1 MADNPKI
8 LVATT
13 NPGKMAELVALLG
26 DLADQVN
33 WKTLADFTDLPAV
46 TEDGSTF
53 ARNAQKKALGYAK
66 ATGLLT
72 IADDSGLVID
82 ALGGQP
88 GVRSA
93 RFADEAGK
101 DADRKQMDREN
112 YEKVL
117 TLMKDIPIDKRTARF
132 VCHLCLADEKQVLL
146 QAEGTLE
153 GVITEKPKG
162 KNGFGYDPIFQVPTL
177 KKTVAQLDAEQK
189 NRISHRA
196 NAAGKFKTILR
207 DFLQST
213 SI

>member
-1 MADNPKI
+1 MTDKPKI

-26 DLADQVN
+26 DLADQVH
-33 WKTLADFTDLPAV
+33 WKTLADFADLPAV
-46 TEDGSTF
+46 VEDGSTF
-53 ARNAQKKALGYAK
+53 TRNAQKKALGYAK

-101 DADRKQMDREN
+101 NDDRKQIDREN

-117 TLMKDIPIDKRTARF
+117 SLMKDIPEGKRTARF

-153 GVITEKPKG
+153 GVITEKPRG
-162 KNGFGYDPIFQVPTL
+162 KNGFGYDPIFRVPTL

-196 NAAGKFKTILR
+196 DAAGKFKTILR
-207 DFLQST
+207 DYLQSR
-213 SI
+213 

>member
-1 MADNPKI
+1 MDMNKPKI

-13 NPGKMAELVALLG
+13 NPGKMAELTALLG
-26 DLADQVN
+26 ELADAIH
-33 WKTLADFTDLPAV
+33 WKTLADFADLPVV

-72 IADDSGLVID
+72 IADDSGLMID

-93 RFADEAGK
+93 RFADEVDK
-101 DADRKQMDREN
+101 DADRKQIDREN

-117 TLMKDIPIDKRTARF
+117 LLMKDVPAEKRTARF

-146 QAEGTLE
+146 QAEGKVE
-153 GVITEKPKG
+153 GVITDKPAG
-162 KNGFGYDPIFQVPTL
+162 DNGFGYDPIFRIPAEG
-177 KKTVAQLDAEQK
+177 KTAAQLDPDRK
-189 NRISHRA
+189 NKISHRA
-196 NAAGKFKTILR
+196 DAAAKFKPILR
-207 DFLQST
+207 DYLQGL
-213 SI
+213 